1 MPEEDVLE
9 LARKL
14 AALWTQHPSSHELKA
29 TPQEVLSAVRK
40 ANVQRPGEPLAATLA
55 RIMEGTLE
63 DLKEQKPLV
72 LGCDAGHRATRDGT
86 RPVREKSRSP

>member
-1 MPEEDVLE
+1 MPEADVLE

-14 AALWTQHPSSHELKA
+14 AALWTQHPELNGLKP

-40 ANVQRPGEPLAATLA
+40 ANVQRPGEPFAATLA
-55 RIMEGTLE
+55 RILEGTLE

-72 LGCDAGHRATRDGT
+72 LGR
-86 RPVREKSRSP
+86 